1 MRFIDVHTLRAGH
14 LDIEAGHDGCRP
26 HWNDDL

>member
-1 MRFIDVHTLRAGH
+1 MHFVDVHTLRAGH
-14 LDIEAGHDGCRP
+14 LYIGTGHGGCRP